1 MSKKCLILLQLRKK
15 RLFLNLPC
23 HFVIQRLCHF
33 LSYVNRLGS
42 ESLQGNINCAIL
54 GSGIG
59 GSEDPRRKWER
70 ESVQRDA
77 FVWKMIYNN
86 RGNARSVYIAFQKAL
101 FTAFIAFMKKTEN
114 MLKEEIILNEVRFG
128 GSPPINGTLR
138 ARRPCVQPWQGRYW
152 TSKLKWLDLQTCGRS
167 WQKSYYRLLNL
178 RLEFF
183 LVENIIN
190 IKH

>member
-1 MSKKCLILLQLRKK
+1 MS
-15 RLFLNLPC
+15 
-23 HFVIQRLCHF
+23 
-33 LSYVNRLGS
+33 
-42 ESLQGNINCAIL
+42 
-54 GSGIG
+54 IG
-59 GSEDPRRKWER
+59 LVVRACRVTLTARSWDPRSEEVKTQGGNGRKWER
-70 ESVQRDA
+70 ECVQRDA

-86 RGNARSVYIAFQKAL
+86 RRNARSVYIAFQKAL

-183 LVENIIN
+183 LDENIIN